1 MLQSQRRAGLLKHP
15 YLLAATETVMQA
27 AAPKSSCHTLALLP
41 FEPASEVLSSE
52 HPDAGSLIRTSQVCK
67 SWKKL
72 CDNDEIWRRAAHRW
86 GCVADFAL
94 TVEDAKRAQMD
105 ENGYFANVK
114 TWRELCIARECLDA
128 ELGDARRGE
137 RTQYPLSYSFHAAQS
152 ESNHG
157 IWQDVWQMKIIH
169 ENGTIASTGMGG
181 GVRVT
186 DLRTHELLWSIPPEM
201 TKRFLHLEAE
211 KGFLVWNSGE
221 LAPYLG
227 LVRCG
232 N

>member
-1 MLQSQRRAGLLKHP
+1 MK
-15 YLLAATETVMQA
+15 ATTV
-27 AAPKSSCHTLALLP
+27 
-41 FEPASEVLSSE
+41 
-52 HPDAGSLIRTSQVCK
+52 
-67 SWKKL
+67 
-72 CDNDEIWRRAAHRW
+72 
-86 GCVADFAL
+86 
-94 TVEDAKRAQMD
+94 
-105 ENGYFANVK
+105 
-114 TWRELCIARECLDA
+114 
-128 ELGDARRGE
+128 
-137 RTQYPLSYSFHAAQS
+137 
-152 ESNHG
+152 
-157 IWQDVWQMKIIH
+157 WQDVWQMKIIH

-211 KGFLVWNSGE
+211 KGFLVWNSGQ